1 MTRQRLLLLA
11 LLALPLVLLAA
22 GCGGS
27 KKKSSG
33 GTSTAANVKGTIS
46 MVAVWTGAEQTN
58 FQLVLDGFKKA
69 YPNVTVNY
77 KSAKDPGQVISTA
90 VAGGNPPDLAALPSP
105 GLVRDFQSRGALKS
119 LDFAASTIQANY
131 PAAWADVGKINGKLY
146 GMVFKGANKSTVWF
160 NPKVFK
166 DAGVTPP
173 KTWDDLIKDA
183 KTIKASGVDAYS
195 IGGSDGWTLTD
206 LFENIYLR
214 QAGAAKYDQLTQ
226 HTIPW
231 TDPSVKTAFQ
241 TMAQVIGDTNNIVG
255 GTTGALQAD
264 FPTSVTQVFST
275 PPKAAQVFE
284 GDFVA
289 GVITAQTKAQPKT
302 GFDEYSFPAI
312 GSSGANVVMG
322 GGDIITMFKDS
333 PASEA
338 LVKYLATPAAAEIWA
353 KKGGFSSPNKN
364 VNPSVYP
371 DDITRSIAVAMT
383 KAQTFR
389 FDMSDQAPAAFG
401 GDAEFTGMQ
410 KFLKNPSDITGATAG
425 LEAAAKKDYK
435 K

>member
-22 GCGGS
+22 GCGGG

-33 GTSTAANVKGTIS
+33 GGNSASNVKGTIS

-58 FQLVLDGFKKA
+58 FQAVLNGFKAK

-105 GLVRDFQSRGALKS
+105 GLVKDFQGRGALKP
-119 LDFAASTIQANY
+119 LDFAASAINANY

-146 GMVFKGANKSTVWF
+146 GMVFKGANKSTVWY
-160 NPKVFK
+160 NVKVFK

-241 TMAQVIGDTNNIVG
+241 TMAQVIGDTNNIAG

-264 FPTSVTQVFST
+264 FPTSVTQVFTS

-284 GDFVA
+284 GDFSEA
-289 GVITAQTKAQPKT
+289 VITVQTKSQPKT
-302 GFDEYSFPAI
+302 GVYEYAFPEFAI
-312 GSSGANVVMG
+312 SG
-322 GGDIITMFKDS
+322 
-333 PASEA
+333 
-338 LVKYLATPAAAEIWA
+338 
-353 KKGGFSSPNKN
+353 
-364 VNPSVYP
+364 
-371 DDITRSIAVAMT
+371 
-383 KAQTFR
+383 
-389 FDMSDQAPAAFG
+389 
-401 GDAEFTGMQ
+401 
-410 KFLKNPSDITGATAG
+410 
-425 LEAAAKKDYK
+425 
-435 K
+435 

>member
-1 MTRQRLLLLA
+1 MTRQRVLLLA
-11 LLALPLVLLAA
+11 LFALPLVLLAA
-22 GCGGS
+22 GCGGG

-33 GTSTAANVKGTIS
+33 GTTSQSSNVKGTIS

-58 FQLVLDGFKKA
+58 FQAVLDGFKKK

-105 GLVRDFQSRGALKS
+105 GLVKDFQGRGALKS

-131 PAAWADVGKINGKLY
+131 PAAWQDVGKVNGKLY
-146 GMVFKGANKSTVWF
+146 GMVFKGANKSTVWY
-160 NPKVFK
+160 NVKVFK
-166 DAGVTPP
+166 DAGVQQP
-173 KTWDDLIKDA
+173 KTWDDLVKDA

-195 IGGSDGWTLTD
+195 IGGADGWTLTD

-214 QAGAAKYDQLTQ
+214 QAGADKYDQLTQ
-226 HTIPW
+226 HKIPW

-241 TMAQVIGDTNNIVG
+241 TMAQVIGDTNNIAG

-264 FPTSVTQVFST
+264 FPTSVTQVFSD

-289 GVITAQTKAQPKT
+289 GVITDQTKAQPKT
-302 GFDEYSFPAI
+302 GFDEYAFPEI
-312 GSSGANVVMG
+312 GSSGVVVMG
-322 GGDIITMFKDS
+322 GGDIIVMFKDN
-333 PASEA
+333 PAAQA
-338 LVKYLATPAAAEIWA
+338 LVKYLATPEAATIWA

-364 VNPSVYP
+364 VDPSVYP
-371 DDITRSIAVAMT
+371 DDITRNIATAMT
-383 KAQTFR
+383 QAKTFR

-410 KFLKNPSDITGATAG
+410 KFLKSPTDVDSALAG
-425 LEAAAKKDYK
+425 LEAAAKKAYK
-435 K
+435 